1 MSHLISRIRDP
12 VRRKGA
18 EKYLQMT
25 LLSFA
30 ASVSLTRLILD
41 VLNYPQLGNGNLH
54 IAHVLY
60 GGVILFA
67 SSLLPLIFANRW
79 AYTWGA
85 ILSGVGVGLF
95 IDEVGKFITQNND
108 YFYPAAAPIIYAF
121 FLIVAI
127 VYFQLS
133 KPPEMDARSEL
144 YSVLESL
151 EDILDHDLDEEEYI
165 DLKARLERIRV
176 TTKKPDFKRLAEELT
191 QFIDSGALQTTP
203 EVPNIFDKFYDFIK
217 DFEERYIST
226 RWLKTG
232 IIIMLILLGVP
243 SFLRF
248 IRFMNVAGNQIQF
261 KVFLEN
267 IVDELPNASEFNMMW
282 AMVHVLL
289 DGFIGFLLVLS
300 GVLLLFG
307 KNRRGVGLGS
317 IALMVSLVGVN
328 LVLFYIDQFSTIAV
342 SFVEFITL
350 QLLYYYQNK
359 TSRTIMKTK
368 KE

>member
-1 MSHLISRIRDP
+1 MSHLISRIREP

-41 VLNYPQLGNGNLH
+41 VLNYPQLGNDSLH

-60 GGVILFA
+60 GGVLLFA

-79 AYTWGA
+79 AYAWSA
-85 ILSGVGVGLF
+85 ILSGLGVGLF

-127 VYFQLS
+127 IYFQMC

-144 YSVLESL
+144 YMVLESL
-151 EDILDHDLDEEEYI
+151 GEVLDHDLDEEEYM
-165 DLKARLERIRV
+165 DLKARLKRIHV

-191 QFIDSGALQTTP
+191 QFIESGAFQTTP
-203 EVPNIFDKFYDFIK
+203 EVPNIYDKIHDYVK
-217 DFEERYIST
+217 VFEERYVST

-248 IRFMNVAGNQIQF
+248 VNLMNVAGNEELL
-261 KVFLEN
+261 KGFLEK
-267 IVDELPNASEFNMMW
+267 IVDELPKASEFNKMW

-300 GVLLLFG
+300 GVLLIIG
-307 KNRRGVGLGS
+307 KNQRGVDLGT

-342 SFVEFITL
+342 AMVEFITL

-359 TSRTIMKTK
+359 TTRKIMTK

>member
-1 MSHLISRIRDP
+1 MSHLISRIREP
-12 VRRKGA
+12 VRRKRA
-18 EKYLQMT
+18 ERYLQLT

-41 VLNYPQLGNGNLH
+41 VLDYPQLGNESLH

-85 ILSGVGVGLF
+85 IFSGIGVGLF

-127 VYFQLS
+127 IYFQIC
-133 KPPEMDARSEL
+133 KPPEMDSRSEL
-144 YSVLESL
+144 YMVLESL
-151 EDILDHDLDEEEYI
+151 GEVLDSDLDEEEFL
-165 DLKARLERIRV
+165 DLKTRLERIRV

-191 QFIDSGALQTTP
+191 QFIESGALQTTP
-203 EVPNIFDKFYDFIK
+203 EVPNIFDKIHDLVENI
-217 DFEERYIST
+217 EERYISS

-232 IIIMLILLGVP
+232 IIILLILLGIP

-248 IRFMNVAGNQIQF
+248 VRLMNVAGSQTQF
-261 KVFLEN
+261 KLFLAN
-267 IVDELPNASEFNMMW
+267 IVDELPNASSFNLMW

-300 GVLLLFG
+300 GVLLIIG
-307 KNRRGVGLGS
+307 KNKRGIDLGS
-317 IALMVSLVGVN
+317 IALLVSLVGVN
-328 LVLFYIDQFSTIAV
+328 LVLFYIDQFSTILVAL
-342 SFVEFITL
+342 VEYITL

-359 TSRTIMKTK
+359 TERKIMKK

>member
-1 MSHLISRIRDP
+1 MSHLISRIREP
-12 VRRKGA
+12 VRRKKA
-18 EKYLQMT
+18 ERYLQLT

-41 VLNYPQLGNGNLH
+41 VLDYPQLGNESLH

-67 SSLLPLIFANRW
+67 SSLIPLIYANRW

-85 ILSGVGVGLF
+85 IFSGIGVGLF

-127 VYFQLS
+127 IYFQVS
-133 KPPEMDARSEL
+133 KPPEKDARSEL
-144 YSVLESL
+144 YIVLESL
-151 EDILDHDLDEEEYI
+151 GEVLDSDLDEDEYLE
-165 DLKARLERIRV
+165 LKLRLERIRV

-191 QFIDSGALQTTP
+191 QFIESGALQTTP
-203 EVPNIFDKFYDFIK
+203 ETPNIFDRIHDYIVEFD
-217 DFEERYIST
+217 ERYIST
-226 RWLKTG
+226 QWLKAG
-232 IIIMLILLGVP
+232 IILLLILLGIP

-248 IRFMNVAGNQIQF
+248 VRFLNVAGSYTQF
-261 KVFLEN
+261 EMFLIN
-267 IVDELPNASEFNMMW
+267 IVDELPTASNFNLMW

-307 KNRRGVGLGS
+307 KNERGIDLGS
-317 IALMVSLVGVN
+317 IALLISLVGVN
-328 LVLFYIDQFSTIAV
+328 LVLFYIDQFSTV
-342 SFVEFITL
+342 SVALVEYITL

-359 TSRTIMKTK
+359 TARKIMKI